1 MEINKYWKTA
11 FYINTVLT
19 KQNVEYSIIKS
30 YRALFFEDGNIDLVV
45 PGDLSKFYETY
56 LSQDFSLKDRDKLK
70 AKYYERNK
78 LMCTSR
84 SGEHISI
91 HLHTNVGWHD
101 HEFFS
106 YDKIINMSERK
117 SFSGCEVILCKQE
130 FEAEILF
137 LHAFFE
143 KHKFSRLDFEFIGE
157 KDMRKFISYYLGV
170 VDDIDWVKGEHSI
183 PLLKLFGVWRRYY
196 SKSKGVSI
204 KNIFFHFMLLIRQ
217 MFQKG

>member
-11 FYINTVLT
+11 FYIDAELS
-19 KQNVEYSIIKS
+19 KKNVEYSIIKS
-30 YRALFFEDGNIDLVV
+30 YRSLSYKDGNIDLVV
-45 PGDLSKFYETY
+45 SGDLFNFYETY
-56 LSQDFSLKDRDKLK
+56 LIHHFNLKDRDIFK

-78 LMCTSR
+78 LMCTSK

-101 HEFFS
+101 YEFFS
-106 YDKIINMSERK
+106 FKKIIDMSERK
-117 SFSGCEVILCKQE
+117 SFSGNEVFLCKQE

-143 KHKFSRLDFEFIGE
+143 KHEFSKLDIDFIN
-157 KDMRKFISYYLGV
+157 KNDMKKFIKYYLEA
-170 VDDIDWVKGEHSI
+170 DDIEWIKAEQAI
-183 PLLKLFGVWRRYY
+183 PLYKLFDVWYKYY

-217 MFQKG
+217 MFQ